1 MDKTTLKT
9 NLHKFI
15 DQIDSQNLL
24 EEYYQEMKN
33 LIQKSKVNVWDSLTD
48 EQRKEVLL
56 SYEESEMDSNLVD
69 NESVMNKYKK
79 WL

>member
-1 MDKTTLKT
+1 MDKTVLKKK
-9 NLHKFI
+9 LHKFI

-33 LIQKSKVNVWDSLTD
+33 LIQKSQVSIWDTLD
-48 EQRKEVLL
+48 GEQKKEVLL
-56 SYEESEMDSNLVD
+56 SYEESERDIDLID
-69 NESVMNKYKK
+69 NDSVMNKYKK